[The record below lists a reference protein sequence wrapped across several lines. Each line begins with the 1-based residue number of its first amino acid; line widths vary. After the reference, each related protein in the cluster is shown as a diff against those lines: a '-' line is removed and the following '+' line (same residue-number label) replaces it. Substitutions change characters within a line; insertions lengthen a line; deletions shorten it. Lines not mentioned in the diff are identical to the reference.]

1 MDDTATKGSLPDGW
15 IVKVSKNFPDRV
27 YYFNI
32 YTGSSTWECPKLD
45 PPGSNKIKKMKSL
58 NILNKQA
65 SSGHTVAHTEAKSP
79 DLSSKIKAFL
89 LDAKRESQKRS
100 VENDTPSSPS
110 LHSKFPTPPTAIV
123 APVIL
128 DKKVTSVTKKKKKRS
143 KKKPNLAASDVA
155 VSPATGSLAGTILQR
170 KDSDDA
176 TKKVSFTVKS
186 QNKIPISKSESTILS
201 KSKKFTPVFKKKE
214 SLVISVPTAAK
225 PGNPISRGMRC
236 VTLDKNKPLLSST
249 DKKGDTKGK
258 ETLSL
263 HHKFPSARSEKE
275 KLNVLDGCK
284 VDKQYKLPSQSQLN
298 ENIKRKSAVLNT
310 NSGED
315 LSTSKSKSLYE
326 SDGEIS
332 EMDCEMN
339 SDCEEST
346 LKVSPTEVNIGAST
360 SRISDQDS
368 FDDIEMLD
376 MSSSDL
382 VRIDDMF
389 GFAFQGSLMERH
401 FIVVD
406 TNIFISEL
414 SYIKEMKDT
423 PVNGCGPPHFIIP
436 WVVFQELDSLKKNGA
451 RPKAG
456 VSKDIKIRKTYDV
469 MKSSGEAIRYLNT
482 LLKAKHPRFHFQHP
496 DEAKNCRKDFSRNND
511 DQLLECCLK
520 LQERMPKEKVILLTN
535 DKNLANKAM
544 VCDIVVHDKM
554 SLLNTLK
561 SDLVINENLPKN
573 LPNPTYV
580 PDHSKVLVEQKS
592 LEQKYGAIHK
602 KCELEIDAHMS
613 EARQLLIEVLDPL
626 FEKEMDIAYGD
637 AWHFFP
643 VERHTLKGILYGIV
657 RYWRTVFTFLFS
669 REDQGKFEM
678 LQEKVKRPEGFL
690 GEREECLNILKTI
703 EDLFII
709 IKRKWSDIQVPVAEV
724 RKIKELTEES
734 FSNLSESEKNLI
746 NIENA
751 IKQSE
756 MSCCIEV
763 FNHNWTVINHLCGC
777 TLDFCGIPHDLVYD
791 KSVPFP
797 PKSEFI
803 RIMPKLQTSLSRLKD
818 VMERMLLVVKSSSTN
833 GSVFKDLHKILK
845 ELVPSLNIQVERIS
859 VQHFSAK
866 VVERFCRLPENRPR
880 IEEGYKQLLNF
891 HEKLGNALHV
901 LLTEK

>member
-496 DEAKNCRKDFSRNND
+496 DE
-511 DQLLECCLK
+511 
-520 LQERMPKEKVILLTN
+520 
-535 DKNLANKAM
+535 
-544 VCDIVVHDKM
+544 
-554 SLLNTLK
+554 
-561 SDLVINENLPKN
+561 
-573 LPNPTYV
+573 
-580 PDHSKVLVEQKS
+580 DHSKVLVEQKS

-866 VVERFCRLPENRPR
+866 VVERFCRLPENRTTF
-880 IEEGYKQLLNF
+880 IL
-891 HEKLGNALHV
+891 
-901 LLTEK
+901 